1 MKCGTPLKG
10 KEFSSKMQEQQ
21 SLRKQFFRF
30 STATVASLLVF
41 SLYSIVDGL
50 FVARGVGEYAM
61 SAVNLSVP
69 FINLLFSIAVIF
81 AVGTSTIIAYLL
93 GQKNAQS
100 ANKLFSQN
108 LVTLAVIGITIS
120 ILVLVFTKPFALL
133 LGADELT
140 LEYTIHYLQGL
151 APFAVCFMISYNL
164 EVLVKTD
171 GRPRL
176 ALITVCVG
184 CVTNC
189 VLDYLAIFHWD
200 MGIWGAAAATGVS
213 QLLTCVIY
221 MTHFFG
227 KYTTFHPVRFRMDWK
242 IYRRLL
248 PIGISDG
255 LTELC
260 NGLMIFLF
268 NHTILRCIGTDGLVA
283 YTIIAYANTLV
294 INITMG
300 ISQGSQPLI
309 SFQNGRGD
317 SAAIGKLLG
326 YGLRTMC
333 GVAAVCFTALF
344 LAAPALI
351 GMFLPE
357 AEPQMLAFSTDAFR
371 RYSLC
376 YLPVGFNIYIA
387 GFLTAMER
395 PVPAVAISTGRG
407 LILQGSILL
416 LLAAVFG
423 GSSIWFAPLISE
435 LLCLGLS
442 IFFLLRLRRTH
453 QAFSQ

>member
-1 MKCGTPLKG
+1 
-10 KEFSSKMQEQQ
+10 MQKKQ
-21 SLRKQFFRF
+21 SLLKQFFHF
-30 STATVASLLVF
+30 SAATVASLMVF

-61 SAVNLSVP
+61 TAVNLSVP
-69 FINLLFSIAVIF
+69 FVNLLFSIAVIF

-108 LVTLAVIGITIS
+108 LVTLVVIGVTIS
-120 ILVLVFTKPFALL
+120 VLVLAFTEPLARL
-133 LGADELT
+133 LGAEEVT

-176 ALITVCVG
+176 ALVTVCVG

-189 VLDYLAIFHWD
+189 VLDYLAIFHWGL
-200 MGIWGAAAATGVS
+200 GIWGAAAATGVS
-213 QLLTCVIY
+213 QLLTCLIY
-221 MTHFFG
+221 LTHFLG
-227 KYTTFHPVRFRMDWK
+227 KHTTFHPVRFRMDWK

-300 ISQGSQPLI
+300 VSQGSQPLI

-317 SAAIGKLLG
+317 GAAIGKLLR

-333 GVAAVCFTALF
+333 GIAAVCFTVLF
-344 LAAPALI
+344 LAAPKLVAVY
-351 GMFLPE
+351 LPE
-357 AEPQMLAFSTDAFR
+357 AGAEMLTFATDAFR

-395 PVPAVAISTGRG
+395 PLPAVSISTGRG

-416 LLAAVFG
+416 LLAAVLG
-423 GSSIWFAPLISE
+423 GSSIWFAPVISE
-435 LLCLGLS
+435 VLCLGLS
-442 IFFLLRLRRTH
+442 VFFLLQLRRTH
-453 QAFSQ
+453 PVFAKGEPA

>member
-30 STATVASLLVF
+30 STATVASLMVF

-268 NHTILRCIGTDGLVA
+268 NHTILHCIGTDGLVA

>member
-1 MKCGTPLKG
+1 
-10 KEFSSKMQEQQ
+10 MQKKQ
-21 SLRKQFFRF
+21 SLLKQFFHF
-30 STATVASLLVF
+30 SAATVASLMVF

-61 SAVNLSVP
+61 TAVNLSVP
-69 FINLLFSIAVIF
+69 FVNLLFSIAVIF

-108 LVTLAVIGITIS
+108 LATLVVIGVTIS
-120 ILVLVFTKPFALL
+120 VLVLAFTEPLARL
-133 LGADELT
+133 LGAEEVT

-176 ALITVCVG
+176 ALVTVCVG

-189 VLDYLAIFHWD
+189 VLDYLAIFHWGL
-200 MGIWGAAAATGVS
+200 GIWGAAAATGAS
-213 QLLTCVIY
+213 QLLTCLIY
-221 MTHFFG
+221 LTHFLG
-227 KYTTFHPVRFRMDWK
+227 KHTTFHPVRFRMDWK

-300 ISQGSQPLI
+300 VSQGSQPLI

-317 SAAIGKLLG
+317 GAAIGKLLR

-333 GVAAVCFTALF
+333 GIAAVCFTVLF
-344 LAAPALI
+344 LAAPKLVAVY
-351 GMFLPE
+351 LPE
-357 AEPQMLAFSTDAFR
+357 AEAEMLTFATDAFR

-395 PVPAVAISTGRG
+395 PLPAVSISTGRG
-407 LILQGSILL
+407 LLLQGSILL
-416 LLAAVFG
+416 LLAAVLG
-423 GSSIWFAPLISE
+423 GGSIWFAPVISE
-435 LLCLGLS
+435 VLCLGLS
-442 IFFLLRLRRTH
+442 VFFLLRLRRTH
-453 QAFSQ
+453 PVFAKGKPA

>member
-1 MKCGTPLKG
+1 
-10 KEFSSKMQEQQ
+10 MQKKQ
-21 SLRKQFFRF
+21 SLLKQFFHF
-30 STATVASLLVF
+30 SAATVASLMVF

-61 SAVNLSVP
+61 TAVNLSVP
-69 FINLLFSIAVIF
+69 FVNLLFSIAVIF

-108 LVTLAVIGITIS
+108 LATLVVIGVTIS
-120 ILVLVFTKPFALL
+120 VLVLAFTEPLARL
-133 LGADELT
+133 LGAEEVT

-176 ALITVCVG
+176 ALVTVCVG

-189 VLDYLAIFHWD
+189 VLDYLAIFHWGL
-200 MGIWGAAAATGVS
+200 GIWGAAAATGLS
-213 QLLTCVIY
+213 QLLTCIIY
-221 MTHFFG
+221 LTHFLG
-227 KYTTFHPVRFRMDWK
+227 KHTTFHPVRFRMDWK

-300 ISQGSQPLI
+300 VSQGSQPLI

-317 SAAIGKLLG
+317 GTAIGNLLR

-333 GVAAVCFTALF
+333 GIAAVCFTVLF
-344 LAAPALI
+344 LAAPKLVAVY
-351 GMFLPE
+351 LPE
-357 AEPQMLAFSTDAFR
+357 AGAEMLTFATDAFR

-395 PVPAVAISTGRG
+395 PFPAVSISTGRG

-416 LLAAVFG
+416 LLAAVLG
-423 GSSIWFAPLISE
+423 GSSIWFAPVISE
-435 LLCLGLS
+435 VLCLGLS
-442 IFFLLRLRRTH
+442 VFFLLRLRRTH
-453 QAFSQ
+453 PVFAKGKPA

>member
-1 MKCGTPLKG
+1 
-10 KEFSSKMQEQQ
+10 MQEQQ

-30 STATVASLLVF
+30 STATVASLMVF

-189 VLDYLAIFHWD
+189 LLDYLAIFHWD

-442 IFFLLRLRRTH
+442 IFFLLRLRKTH

>member
-1 MKCGTPLKG
+1 
-10 KEFSSKMQEQQ
+10 MQKKQ
-21 SLRKQFFRF
+21 SLLKQFFHF
-30 STATVASLLVF
+30 SAATVASLMVF

-61 SAVNLSVP
+61 TAVNLSVP
-69 FINLLFSIAVIF
+69 FVNLLFSIAVIF

-108 LVTLAVIGITIS
+108 LATLVVIGVTIS
-120 ILVLVFTKPFALL
+120 VLVLAFTEPLARL
-133 LGADELT
+133 LGAEEVT

-176 ALITVCVG
+176 ALVTVCVG

-189 VLDYLAIFHWD
+189 VLDYLAIFHWGL
-200 MGIWGAAAATGVS
+200 GIWGAAAATGLS
-213 QLLTCVIY
+213 QLLTCLIY
-221 MTHFFG
+221 LTHFLG
-227 KYTTFHPVRFRMDWK
+227 KHTTFHPVRFRMDWK

-300 ISQGSQPLI
+300 VSQGSQPLI

-317 SAAIGKLLG
+317 GTAIGNLLR

-333 GVAAVCFTALF
+333 GIAAVCFTVLF
-344 LAAPALI
+344 LAAPKLVAVY
-351 GMFLPE
+351 LPE
-357 AEPQMLAFSTDAFR
+357 AGAEMLTFATDAFR

-395 PVPAVAISTGRG
+395 PLPAVSISTGRG

-416 LLAAVFG
+416 LLAAVLG
-423 GSSIWFAPLISE
+423 GGSIWFAPVISE
-435 LLCLGLS
+435 VLCLGLS
-442 IFFLLRLRRTH
+442 VFFLLRLRRTH
-453 QAFSQ
+453 PVFAKGKPA

>member
-1 MKCGTPLKG
+1 
-10 KEFSSKMQEQQ
+10 MQKKQ
-21 SLRKQFFRF
+21 SLLKQFFHF
-30 STATVASLLVF
+30 SAATVASLMVF

-61 SAVNLSVP
+61 TAVNLSVP
-69 FINLLFSIAVIF
+69 FVNLLFSIAVIF

-108 LVTLAVIGITIS
+108 LATLVVIGVTIS
-120 ILVLVFTKPFALL
+120 VLVLAFTEPLARL
-133 LGADELT
+133 LGAEEVT

-176 ALITVCVG
+176 ALVTVCVG

-189 VLDYLAIFHWD
+189 VLDYLAIFHWGL
-200 MGIWGAAAATGVS
+200 GIWGAAAATGVS
-213 QLLTCVIY
+213 QLLTCIIY
-221 MTHFFG
+221 LTHFLG
-227 KYTTFHPVRFRMDWK
+227 KHTTFHPVRFRMDWK

-300 ISQGSQPLI
+300 VSQGSQPLI

-317 SAAIGKLLG
+317 GTAIGNLLR

-333 GVAAVCFTALF
+333 GIAAVCFTVLF
-344 LAAPALI
+344 LAAPKLVAVY
-351 GMFLPE
+351 LPE
-357 AEPQMLAFSTDAFR
+357 AGTEMLTFATDAFR

-395 PVPAVAISTGRG
+395 PLPAVSISTGRG

-416 LLAAVFG
+416 LLAAVLG
-423 GSSIWFAPLISE
+423 GSSIWFAPVISE
-435 LLCLGLS
+435 VLCLGLS
-442 IFFLLRLRRTH
+442 VFFLLRLRRTH
-453 QAFSQ
+453 PVFAKGKPA

>member
-1 MKCGTPLKG
+1 
-10 KEFSSKMQEQQ
+10 MQKKQ
-21 SLRKQFFRF
+21 SLLKQFFHF
-30 STATVASLLVF
+30 SAATVASLMVF

-61 SAVNLSVP
+61 TAVNLSVP
-69 FINLLFSIAVIF
+69 FVNLLFSIAVIF

-108 LVTLAVIGITIS
+108 LATLVVIGVTIS
-120 ILVLVFTKPFALL
+120 VLVLAFTEPLARL
-133 LGADELT
+133 LGAEEVT

-176 ALITVCVG
+176 ALVTVCVG

-189 VLDYLAIFHWD
+189 VLDYLAIFHWGL
-200 MGIWGAAAATGVS
+200 GIWGAAAATGLS
-213 QLLTCVIY
+213 QLLTCIIY
-221 MTHFFG
+221 LTHFLG
-227 KYTTFHPVRFRMDWK
+227 KHTTFHPVRFRMDWK

-300 ISQGSQPLI
+300 VSQGSQPLI

-317 SAAIGKLLG
+317 GTAIGNLLR

-333 GVAAVCFTALF
+333 GIAAVFFTVLF
-344 LAAPALI
+344 LAAPKLVAVY
-351 GMFLPE
+351 LPE
-357 AEPQMLAFSTDAFR
+357 ARAEMLTFATDAFR

-395 PVPAVAISTGRG
+395 PLPAVSISTGRG

-416 LLAAVFG
+416 LLAAVLG
-423 GSSIWFAPLISE
+423 GGSIWFAPVISE
-435 LLCLGLS
+435 VLCLGLS
-442 IFFLLRLRRTH
+442 VFFLLRLRRTH
-453 QAFSQ
+453 PVFAKGKPA

>member
-1 MKCGTPLKG
+1 
-10 KEFSSKMQEQQ
+10 MQKKQ
-21 SLRKQFFRF
+21 SLLKQFFHF
-30 STATVASLLVF
+30 SAATVASLMVF

-61 SAVNLSVP
+61 TAVNLSVP
-69 FINLLFSIAVIF
+69 FVNLLFSIAVIF

-108 LVTLAVIGITIS
+108 LVTLVVIGVTIS
-120 ILVLVFTKPFALL
+120 VLVLAFTEPLARL
-133 LGADELT
+133 LGAEEVT

-176 ALITVCVG
+176 ALVTVCVG

-189 VLDYLAIFHWD
+189 VLDYLAIFHWGL
-200 MGIWGAAAATGVS
+200 GIWGAAAATGAS
-213 QLLTCVIY
+213 QLLTCIIY
-221 MTHFFG
+221 LTHFLG
-227 KYTTFHPVRFRMDWK
+227 KHTTFHPVRFRMDWK

-300 ISQGSQPLI
+300 VSQGSQPLI

-317 SAAIGKLLG
+317 GTAIGNLLR

-333 GVAAVCFTALF
+333 GIAAVCFTVLF
-344 LAAPALI
+344 LAAPKLVAVY
-351 GMFLPE
+351 LPE
-357 AEPQMLAFSTDAFR
+357 AGAEMLTFATDAFR

-395 PVPAVAISTGRG
+395 PLPAVSISTGRG

-416 LLAAVFG
+416 LLAAVLG
-423 GSSIWFAPLISE
+423 GSSIWFAPVISE
-435 LLCLGLS
+435 VLCLGLS
-442 IFFLLRLRRTH
+442 VFFLLRLRRTH
-453 QAFSQ
+453 PVFAKGKPA

>member
-1 MKCGTPLKG
+1 
-10 KEFSSKMQEQQ
+10 MQKKQ
-21 SLRKQFFRF
+21 SLLKQFFHF
-30 STATVASLLVF
+30 SAATVASLMVF

-61 SAVNLSVP
+61 TSVNLSVP
-69 FINLLFSIAVIF
+69 FVNLLFSIAVIF

-108 LVTLAVIGITIS
+108 LVTLVVIGVTIS
-120 ILVLVFTKPFALL
+120 VLVLAFTEPLARL
-133 LGADELT
+133 LGAEEVT

-176 ALITVCVG
+176 ALVTVCVG
-184 CVTNC
+184 CVANC
-189 VLDYLAIFHWD
+189 VLDYLAIFHWGL
-200 MGIWGAAAATGVS
+200 GIWGAAAATGVS
-213 QLLTCVIY
+213 QLLTCIIY
-221 MTHFFG
+221 LSHFLG
-227 KYTTFHPVRFRMDWK
+227 KRTTFHPVRFRMDWK

-300 ISQGSQPLI
+300 VSQGSQPLI

-317 SAAIGKLLG
+317 GTAIGNLLR

-333 GVAAVCFTALF
+333 GIAAVCFTVLF
-344 LAAPALI
+344 LAAPKLVAVY
-351 GMFLPE
+351 LPE
-357 AEPQMLAFSTDAFR
+357 AGAEMLTFATDAFR

-395 PVPAVAISTGRG
+395 PLPAVSISTGRG

-416 LLAAVFG
+416 LLAAVLG
-423 GSSIWFAPLISE
+423 GGSIWFAPVISE
-435 LLCLGLS
+435 VLCLGLS
-442 IFFLLRLRRTH
+442 VFFLLRLRRTH
-453 QAFSQ
+453 PVFAKGKPA

>member
-1 MKCGTPLKG
+1 
-10 KEFSSKMQEQQ
+10 MQKKQ
-21 SLRKQFFRF
+21 SLLKQFFHF
-30 STATVASLLVF
+30 SAATVASLMVF

-61 SAVNLSVP
+61 TAVNLSVP
-69 FINLLFSIAVIF
+69 FVNLLFSIAVIF

-108 LVTLAVIGITIS
+108 LVTLVVIGVTIS
-120 ILVLVFTKPFALL
+120 VLVLAFTEPLARL
-133 LGADELT
+133 LGAEEVT

-176 ALITVCVG
+176 ALVTVCVG

-189 VLDYLAIFHWD
+189 VLDYLAIFHWGL
-200 MGIWGAAAATGVS
+200 GIWGAAAATGVS
-213 QLLTCVIY
+213 QLLTCLIY
-221 MTHFFG
+221 LTHFLG
-227 KYTTFHPVRFRMDWK
+227 KHTTFHPVRFRMDWK

-300 ISQGSQPLI
+300 VSQGSQPLI

-317 SAAIGKLLG
+317 GTAIGNLLR

-333 GVAAVCFTALF
+333 GIAAVCFTVLF
-344 LAAPALI
+344 LAAPKLVAVY
-351 GMFLPE
+351 LPE
-357 AEPQMLAFSTDAFR
+357 AGAEMLTFATDAFR

-395 PVPAVAISTGRG
+395 PLPAVSISTGRG

-416 LLAAVFG
+416 LLAAVLG
-423 GSSIWFAPLISE
+423 GSSIWFAPIISE
-435 LLCLGLS
+435 VLCLGLS
-442 IFFLLRLRRTH
+442 VFFLLRLRRTH
-453 QAFSQ
+453 PVFAKGKPA

>member
-1 MKCGTPLKG
+1 
-10 KEFSSKMQEQQ
+10 MQKKQ
-21 SLRKQFFRF
+21 SLLKQFFHF
-30 STATVASLLVF
+30 SAATVASLMVF

-61 SAVNLSVP
+61 TAVNLSVP
-69 FINLLFSIAVIF
+69 FVNLLFSIAVIF

-108 LVTLAVIGITIS
+108 LATLVVIGVTIS
-120 ILVLVFTKPFALL
+120 VLVLAFTEPLARL
-133 LGADELT
+133 LGAEEVT

-176 ALITVCVG
+176 ALVTVCVG

-189 VLDYLAIFHWD
+189 VLDYLAIFHWGL
-200 MGIWGAAAATGVS
+200 GIWGAAAATGLS
-213 QLLTCVIY
+213 QLLTCIIY
-221 MTHFFG
+221 LTHFLG
-227 KYTTFHPVRFRMDWK
+227 KHTTFHPVRFRMDWK

-300 ISQGSQPLI
+300 VSQGSQPLI

-317 SAAIGKLLG
+317 GTAIGNLLR

-333 GVAAVCFTALF
+333 GIAAVCFTVLF
-344 LAAPALI
+344 LAAPKLVAVY
-351 GMFLPE
+351 LPE
-357 AEPQMLAFSTDAFR
+357 AGAEMLTFATDAFR

-395 PVPAVAISTGRG
+395 PLPAVSISTGRG

-416 LLAAVFG
+416 LLAAVLG
-423 GSSIWFAPLISE
+423 GSSIWFAPVISE
-435 LLCLGLS
+435 VLCLGLS
-442 IFFLLRLRRTH
+442 VFFLMRLRRTH
-453 QAFSQ
+453 PVFAKGKPA

>member
-1 MKCGTPLKG
+1 
-10 KEFSSKMQEQQ
+10 MQKKQ
-21 SLRKQFFRF
+21 SLLKQFFHF
-30 STATVASLLVF
+30 SAATVASLMVF

-61 SAVNLSVP
+61 TAVNLSVP
-69 FINLLFSIAVIF
+69 FVNLLFSIAVIF

-108 LVTLAVIGITIS
+108 LVTLVVIGVTIS
-120 ILVLVFTKPFALL
+120 VLVLAFTEPLARL
-133 LGADELT
+133 LGAEEVT

-176 ALITVCVG
+176 ALVTVCVG

-189 VLDYLAIFHWD
+189 VLDYLAIFHWGL
-200 MGIWGAAAATGVS
+200 GIWGAAAATGLS
-213 QLLTCVIY
+213 QLLTCLIY
-221 MTHFFG
+221 LTHFLG
-227 KYTTFHPVRFRMDWK
+227 KHTTFHPVRFRMDWK

-300 ISQGSQPLI
+300 VSQGSQPLI

-317 SAAIGKLLG
+317 GTAIGNLLR

-333 GVAAVCFTALF
+333 GIAAVCFTVLF
-344 LAAPALI
+344 LAAPKLVAVY
-351 GMFLPE
+351 LPE
-357 AEPQMLAFSTDAFR
+357 AGAEMLTFATDAFR

-395 PVPAVAISTGRG
+395 PLPAVSISTGRG

-416 LLAAVFG
+416 LLAAVLG
-423 GSSIWFAPLISE
+423 GSSIWFAPVISE
-435 LLCLGLS
+435 MLCLGLS
-442 IFFLLRLRRTH
+442 VFFLLRLRRTH
-453 QAFSQ
+453 PVFAKGKPA

>member
-1 MKCGTPLKG
+1 
-10 KEFSSKMQEQQ
+10 MQKKQ
-21 SLRKQFFRF
+21 SLLKQFFHF
-30 STATVASLLVF
+30 SAATVASLMVF

-61 SAVNLSVP
+61 TAVNLSVP
-69 FINLLFSIAVIF
+69 FVNLLFSIAVIF

-108 LVTLAVIGITIS
+108 LATLAVIGVTIS
-120 ILVLVFTKPFALL
+120 VLVLAFTEPLARL
-133 LGADELT
+133 LGAEEVT

-176 ALITVCVG
+176 ALVTVCVG

-189 VLDYLAIFHWD
+189 VLDYLAIFHWGL
-200 MGIWGAAAATGVS
+200 GIWGAAAATGLS
-213 QLLTCVIY
+213 QLLTCIIY
-221 MTHFFG
+221 LTHFLG
-227 KYTTFHPVRFRMDWK
+227 KHTTFHPVRFRMDWK

-300 ISQGSQPLI
+300 VSQGSQPLI

-317 SAAIGKLLG
+317 GTAIGNLLR

-333 GVAAVCFTALF
+333 GIAAVCFTVLF
-344 LAAPALI
+344 LAAPKLVAVY
-351 GMFLPE
+351 LPE
-357 AEPQMLAFSTDAFR
+357 AGAEMLTFATDAFR

-395 PVPAVAISTGRG
+395 PLPAVSISTGRG

-416 LLAAVFG
+416 LLAAVLG
-423 GSSIWFAPLISE
+423 GGSIWFAPVISE
-435 LLCLGLS
+435 VLCLGLS
-442 IFFLLRLRRTH
+442 VFFLLRLRRTH
-453 QAFSQ
+453 PVFAKGKPA

>member
-1 MKCGTPLKG
+1 
-10 KEFSSKMQEQQ
+10 MQEQQ

-30 STATVASLLVF
+30 STATVASLMVF

-189 VLDYLAIFHWD
+189 VLDYLAIFRWD

>member
-1 MKCGTPLKG
+1 
-10 KEFSSKMQEQQ
+10 MQKKQ
-21 SLRKQFFRF
+21 SLLKQFFHF
-30 STATVASLLVF
+30 SAATVASLMVF

-61 SAVNLSVP
+61 TAVNLSVP
-69 FINLLFSIAVIF
+69 FVNLLFSIAVIF

-108 LVTLAVIGITIS
+108 LVTLVVIGVTIS
-120 ILVLVFTKPFALL
+120 VLVLAFTEPLARL
-133 LGADELT
+133 LGAEEVT

-176 ALITVCVG
+176 ALVTVCVG

-189 VLDYLAIFHWD
+189 VLDYLAIFHWGL
-200 MGIWGAAAATGVS
+200 GIWGAAAATGLS
-213 QLLTCVIY
+213 QLLTCIIY
-221 MTHFFG
+221 LTHFLG
-227 KYTTFHPVRFRMDWK
+227 KHTTFHPVRFRMDWK

-300 ISQGSQPLI
+300 VSQGSQPLI

-317 SAAIGKLLG
+317 GTAIGNLLR

-333 GVAAVCFTALF
+333 GIAAVCFTVLF
-344 LAAPALI
+344 LAAPKLVAVY
-351 GMFLPE
+351 LPE
-357 AEPQMLAFSTDAFR
+357 AGAEMLTFATDAFR

-395 PVPAVAISTGRG
+395 PLPAVSISTGRG

-416 LLAAVFG
+416 LLAAVLG
-423 GSSIWFAPLISE
+423 GGSIWFAPVISE
-435 LLCLGLS
+435 ALCLGLS
-442 IFFLLRLRRTH
+442 VFFLLRLRRTH
-453 QAFSQ
+453 PVFAKGKPA

>member
-1 MKCGTPLKG
+1 
-10 KEFSSKMQEQQ
+10 MQEQQ

-30 STATVASLLVF
+30 STATVASLMVF

-268 NHTILRCIGTDGLVA
+268 NHTILHCIGTDGLVA

-326 YGLRTMC
+326 FGLRTMC

>member
-1 MKCGTPLKG
+1 
-10 KEFSSKMQEQQ
+10 MQKKQ
-21 SLRKQFFRF
+21 SLLKQFFHF
-30 STATVASLLVF
+30 SAATVASLMVF

-61 SAVNLSVP
+61 TAVNLSVP
-69 FINLLFSIAVIF
+69 FVNLLFSIAVIF

-108 LVTLAVIGITIS
+108 LATLVVIGVTIS
-120 ILVLVFTKPFALL
+120 VLVLVFTEPLARL
-133 LGADELT
+133 LGAEEVT

-176 ALITVCVG
+176 ALVTVCVG

-189 VLDYLAIFHWD
+189 VLDYLAIFHWGL
-200 MGIWGAAAATGVS
+200 GIWGAAAATGLS
-213 QLLTCVIY
+213 QLLTCLIY
-221 MTHFFG
+221 LTHFLG
-227 KYTTFHPVRFRMDWK
+227 KHTTFHPVRFRMDWK

-300 ISQGSQPLI
+300 VSQGSQPLI

-317 SAAIGKLLG
+317 GTAIGNLLR

-333 GVAAVCFTALF
+333 GIAAVCFTVLF
-344 LAAPALI
+344 LAAPKLVAVY
-351 GMFLPE
+351 LPE
-357 AEPQMLAFSTDAFR
+357 AGAEMLTFATDAFR

-395 PVPAVAISTGRG
+395 PLPAVSISTGRG

-416 LLAAVFG
+416 LLAAVLG
-423 GSSIWFAPLISE
+423 GGSIWFAPVISE
-435 LLCLGLS
+435 VLCLGLS
-442 IFFLLRLRRTH
+442 VFFLLRLRRTH
-453 QAFSQ
+453 PVFAKGKPA

>member
-1 MKCGTPLKG
+1 
-10 KEFSSKMQEQQ
+10 MQKKQ
-21 SLRKQFFRF
+21 SLLKQFFHF
-30 STATVASLLVF
+30 SAATVASLMVF

-61 SAVNLSVP
+61 TAVNLSVP
-69 FINLLFSIAVIF
+69 FVNLLFSIAVIF

-108 LVTLAVIGITIS
+108 LVTLVVIGATIS
-120 ILVLVFTKPFALL
+120 VLVLAFTEPLARL
-133 LGADELT
+133 LGAEEVT
-140 LEYTIHYLQGL
+140 LEYTIHYLHGL

-176 ALITVCVG
+176 ALVTVCVG

-189 VLDYLAIFHWD
+189 VLDYLAIFHWGL
-200 MGIWGAAAATGVS
+200 GIWGAAAATGVS
-213 QLLTCVIY
+213 QLLTCLIY
-221 MTHFFG
+221 LTHFLG
-227 KYTTFHPVRFRMDWK
+227 KHTTFHPVRFRMDWK

-300 ISQGSQPLI
+300 VSQGSQPLI

-317 SAAIGKLLG
+317 GTAIGNLLR

-333 GVAAVCFTALF
+333 GIAAVCFTVLF
-344 LAAPALI
+344 LAAPKLVAVY
-351 GMFLPE
+351 LPE
-357 AEPQMLAFSTDAFR
+357 AGAEMLTFATDAFR

-395 PVPAVAISTGRG
+395 PLPAVSISTGRG

-416 LLAAVFG
+416 LLAAVLG
-423 GSSIWFAPLISE
+423 GSSIWFAPVISE
-435 LLCLGLS
+435 VLCLGLS
-442 IFFLLRLRRTH
+442 VFFLLRLRRTH
-453 QAFSQ
+453 PVFAKGKPA

>member
-1 MKCGTPLKG
+1 
-10 KEFSSKMQEQQ
+10 MQKKQ
-21 SLRKQFFRF
+21 SLLKQFFHF
-30 STATVASLLVF
+30 SAATVASLMVF

-61 SAVNLSVP
+61 TAVNLSVP
-69 FINLLFSIAVIF
+69 FVNLLFSIAVIF

-108 LVTLAVIGITIS
+108 LVTLVVIGVTIS
-120 ILVLVFTKPFALL
+120 VLVLAFTEPLARL
-133 LGADELT
+133 LGAEEVT

-176 ALITVCVG
+176 ALVTVCVG

-189 VLDYLAIFHWD
+189 VLDYLAIFHWGL
-200 MGIWGAAAATGVS
+200 GIWGAAAATGVS
-213 QLLTCVIY
+213 QLLTCIIY
-221 MTHFFG
+221 LTHFLG
-227 KYTTFHPVRFRMDWK
+227 KHTTFHPVRFRMDWK

-300 ISQGSQPLI
+300 VSQGSQPLI

-317 SAAIGKLLG
+317 GAAIGKLLR

-333 GVAAVCFTALF
+333 GIAAVCFTVLF
-344 LAAPALI
+344 LAAPKLVAVY
-351 GMFLPE
+351 LPE
-357 AEPQMLAFSTDAFR
+357 AGTEMLTFATDAFR

-395 PVPAVAISTGRG
+395 PLPAVSISTGRG

-416 LLAAVFG
+416 LLAAVLG
-423 GSSIWFAPLISE
+423 GSSIWFAPVISE
-435 LLCLGLS
+435 VLCLGLS
-442 IFFLLRLRRTH
+442 VFFLLRLRRTH
-453 QAFSQ
+453 PVFAKGKPA

>member
-1 MKCGTPLKG
+1 
-10 KEFSSKMQEQQ
+10 MQKKQ
-21 SLRKQFFRF
+21 SLLKQFFHF
-30 STATVASLLVF
+30 SAATVASLMVF

-61 SAVNLSVP
+61 TAVNLSVP
-69 FINLLFSIAVIF
+69 FVNLLFSIAVIF

-108 LVTLAVIGITIS
+108 LATLVVIGVTIS
-120 ILVLVFTKPFALL
+120 VLVLAFTEPLARL
-133 LGADELT
+133 LGAEEVT

-176 ALITVCVG
+176 ALVTVCVG

-189 VLDYLAIFHWD
+189 VLDYLAIFHWGL
-200 MGIWGAAAATGVS
+200 GIWGAAAATGLS
-213 QLLTCVIY
+213 QLLTCLIY
-221 MTHFFG
+221 LTHFLG
-227 KYTTFHPVRFRMDWK
+227 KRTTFHPVRFRMDWK

-300 ISQGSQPLI
+300 VSQGSQPLI

-317 SAAIGKLLG
+317 GTAIGNLLR

-333 GVAAVCFTALF
+333 GIAAVCFTVLF
-344 LAAPALI
+344 LAAPKLVAVY
-351 GMFLPE
+351 LPE
-357 AEPQMLAFSTDAFR
+357 AGAEMLTFATDAFR

-395 PVPAVAISTGRG
+395 PLPAVSISTGRG

-416 LLAAVFG
+416 LLAAVLG
-423 GSSIWFAPLISE
+423 GSSIWFAPVISE
-435 LLCLGLS
+435 VLCLGLS
-442 IFFLLRLRRTH
+442 VFFLLRLRRTH
-453 QAFSQ
+453 PVFAKGKPA

>member
-1 MKCGTPLKG
+1 
-10 KEFSSKMQEQQ
+10 MQKKQ
-21 SLRKQFFRF
+21 SLLNQFFHF
-30 STATVASLLVF
+30 SAATVASLMVF

-61 SAVNLSVP
+61 TAVNLSVP
-69 FINLLFSIAVIF
+69 FVNLLFSIAVIF

-108 LVTLAVIGITIS
+108 LVTLMVIGVTIS
-120 ILVLVFTKPFALL
+120 VLVLAFTEPLARL
-133 LGADELT
+133 LGAEEVT

-176 ALITVCVG
+176 ALVTVCVG

-189 VLDYLAIFHWD
+189 VLDYLAIFHWGL
-200 MGIWGAAAATGVS
+200 GIWGAAAATGLS
-213 QLLTCVIY
+213 QLLTCLIY
-221 MTHFFG
+221 LTHFLG
-227 KYTTFHPVRFRMDWK
+227 KHTTFHPVRFRMDWK

-300 ISQGSQPLI
+300 VSQGSQPLI

-317 SAAIGKLLG
+317 GTAIGNLLR

-333 GVAAVCFTALF
+333 GIAAVCFTVLF
-344 LAAPALI
+344 LAAPKLVAVY
-351 GMFLPE
+351 LPE
-357 AEPQMLAFSTDAFR
+357 AGAEMLTFATDAFR

-395 PVPAVAISTGRG
+395 PLPAVSISTGRG

-416 LLAAVFG
+416 LLAAVLG
-423 GSSIWFAPLISE
+423 GGSIWFAPVISE
-435 LLCLGLS
+435 VLCLGLS
-442 IFFLLRLRRTH
+442 VFFLLRLRRTH
-453 QAFSQ
+453 PVFAKGKPA

>member
-1 MKCGTPLKG
+1 
-10 KEFSSKMQEQQ
+10 MQKKQ
-21 SLRKQFFRF
+21 SLLKQFFHF
-30 STATVASLLVF
+30 SAATVASLMVF

-61 SAVNLSVP
+61 TAVNLSVP
-69 FINLLFSIAVIF
+69 FVNLLFSIAVIF

-108 LVTLAVIGITIS
+108 LVTLAVIGVTIS
-120 ILVLVFTKPFALL
+120 VLVLAFTEPLARL
-133 LGADELT
+133 LGAEEVT

-176 ALITVCVG
+176 ALVTVCVG

-189 VLDYLAIFHWD
+189 VLDYLAIFHWGL
-200 MGIWGAAAATGVS
+200 GIWGAAAATGVS
-213 QLLTCVIY
+213 QLLTCIIY
-221 MTHFFG
+221 LTHFLG
-227 KYTTFHPVRFRMDWK
+227 KRTTFHPVRFRMDWK

-300 ISQGSQPLI
+300 VSQGSQPLI

-317 SAAIGKLLG
+317 GAAIGKLLR

-333 GVAAVCFTALF
+333 GIAAVCFTVLF
-344 LAAPALI
+344 LAAPKLVAVY
-351 GMFLPE
+351 LPE
-357 AEPQMLAFSTDAFR
+357 AGAEMLTFATDAFR

-395 PVPAVAISTGRG
+395 PLPAVSISTGRG

-416 LLAAVFG
+416 LLAAVLG
-423 GSSIWFAPLISE
+423 GGSIWFAPVISE
-435 LLCLGLS
+435 VLCLGLS
-442 IFFLLRLRRTH
+442 VFFLLQLRRTH
-453 QAFSQ
+453 PVFAKGKPA

>member
-1 MKCGTPLKG
+1 
-10 KEFSSKMQEQQ
+10 MQKKQ
-21 SLRKQFFRF
+21 SLLKQFFHF
-30 STATVASLLVF
+30 SAATVASLMVF

-61 SAVNLSVP
+61 TAVNLSVP
-69 FINLLFSIAVIF
+69 FVNLLFSIAVIF

-108 LVTLAVIGITIS
+108 LATLVVIGVTIS
-120 ILVLVFTKPFALL
+120 VLVLAFTEPLARL
-133 LGADELT
+133 LGAEEVT

-176 ALITVCVG
+176 ALVTVCVG
-184 CVTNC
+184 CVANC
-189 VLDYLAIFHWD
+189 VLDYLAIFHWGL
-200 MGIWGAAAATGVS
+200 GIWGAAAATGLS
-213 QLLTCVIY
+213 QLLTCIIY
-221 MTHFFG
+221 LTHFLG
-227 KYTTFHPVRFRMDWK
+227 KHTTFHPVRFRMDWK

-300 ISQGSQPLI
+300 VSQGSQPLI

-317 SAAIGKLLG
+317 GTAIGNLLR

-333 GVAAVCFTALF
+333 GIAAVCFTVLF
-344 LAAPALI
+344 LAAPKLVAVY
-351 GMFLPE
+351 LPE
-357 AEPQMLAFSTDAFR
+357 AGAEMLTFATDAFR

-395 PVPAVAISTGRG
+395 PLPAVSISTGRG

-416 LLAAVFG
+416 LLAAVLG
-423 GSSIWFAPLISE
+423 GSSIWFAPVISE
-435 LLCLGLS
+435 VLCLGLS
-442 IFFLLRLRRTH
+442 VFFLLRLRRTH
-453 QAFSQ
+453 PVFAKGKPA

>member
-1 MKCGTPLKG
+1 
-10 KEFSSKMQEQQ
+10 MQKKQ
-21 SLRKQFFRF
+21 SLLKQFFHF
-30 STATVASLLVF
+30 SAATVASLMVF

-61 SAVNLSVP
+61 TAVNLSVP
-69 FINLLFSIAVIF
+69 FVNLLFSIAVIF

-108 LVTLAVIGITIS
+108 LVTLVVIGVTIS
-120 ILVLVFTKPFALL
+120 VLVLAFTEPLARL
-133 LGADELT
+133 LGAEEVT

-176 ALITVCVG
+176 ALVTVCVG

-189 VLDYLAIFHWD
+189 VLDYLAIFHWGL
-200 MGIWGAAAATGVS
+200 GIWGAAAATGLS
-213 QLLTCVIY
+213 QLLTCIIY
-221 MTHFFG
+221 LTHFLG
-227 KYTTFHPVRFRMDWK
+227 KRTTFHPVRFRMDWK

-294 INITMG
+294 IKITMG
-300 ISQGSQPLI
+300 VSQGSQPLI

-317 SAAIGKLLG
+317 GAAIGKLLR

-333 GVAAVCFTALF
+333 GIAAVCFTVLF
-344 LAAPALI
+344 LAAPKLVAVY
-351 GMFLPE
+351 LPE
-357 AEPQMLAFSTDAFR
+357 AGAEMLTFATDAFR

-395 PVPAVAISTGRG
+395 PLPAVSLSTGRG

-416 LLAAVFG
+416 LLAAVLG
-423 GSSIWFAPLISE
+423 GGSIWFAPVISE
-435 LLCLGLS
+435 VLCLGLS
-442 IFFLLRLRRTH
+442 VFFLLRLRRTH
-453 QAFSQ
+453 PVFAKGKPA

>member
-1 MKCGTPLKG
+1 
-10 KEFSSKMQEQQ
+10 MQKKQ
-21 SLRKQFFRF
+21 SLLKQFFHF
-30 STATVASLLVF
+30 SAATVASLMVF

-61 SAVNLSVP
+61 TAVNLSVP
-69 FINLLFSIAVIF
+69 FVNLLFSIAVIF

-108 LVTLAVIGITIS
+108 LATLVVIGVTIS
-120 ILVLVFTKPFALL
+120 VLVLAFTEPLARL
-133 LGADELT
+133 LGAEEVT

-176 ALITVCVG
+176 ALVTVCVG

-189 VLDYLAIFHWD
+189 VLDYLAIFHWGL
-200 MGIWGAAAATGVS
+200 GIWGAAAATGLS
-213 QLLTCVIY
+213 QLLTCIIY
-221 MTHFFG
+221 LTHFLG
-227 KYTTFHPVRFRMDWK
+227 KHTTFHPVRFRMDWK

-268 NHTILRCIGTDGLVA
+268 NHVILRCIGTDGLVA

-300 ISQGSQPLI
+300 VSQGSQPLI

-317 SAAIGKLLG
+317 GTAIGNLLR

-333 GVAAVCFTALF
+333 GIAAVCFTVLF
-344 LAAPALI
+344 LAAPKLVAVY
-351 GMFLPE
+351 LPE
-357 AEPQMLAFSTDAFR
+357 AGAEMLTFATDAFR

-395 PVPAVAISTGRG
+395 PLPAVSISTGRG

-416 LLAAVFG
+416 LLAAVLG
-423 GSSIWFAPLISE
+423 GSSIWFAPVISE
-435 LLCLGLS
+435 VLCLGLS
-442 IFFLLRLRRTH
+442 VFFLLRLRRTH
-453 QAFSQ
+453 PVFAKGEPA

>member
-1 MKCGTPLKG
+1 
-10 KEFSSKMQEQQ
+10 MQKKQ
-21 SLRKQFFRF
+21 SLLKQFFHF
-30 STATVASLLVF
+30 SAATVASLMVF

-61 SAVNLSVP
+61 TAVNLSVP
-69 FINLLFSIAVIF
+69 FVNLLFSIAVIF

-108 LVTLAVIGITIS
+108 LATLVVIGVTIS
-120 ILVLVFTKPFALL
+120 VLVLVFTEPLARL
-133 LGADELT
+133 LGAEEVT

-176 ALITVCVG
+176 ALVTVCVG

-189 VLDYLAIFHWD
+189 VLDYLAIFHWGL
-200 MGIWGAAAATGVS
+200 GIWGAAAATGLS
-213 QLLTCVIY
+213 QLLTCIIY
-221 MTHFFG
+221 LTHFLG
-227 KYTTFHPVRFRMDWK
+227 KHTTFHPVRFRMDWK

-300 ISQGSQPLI
+300 VSQGSQPLI

-317 SAAIGKLLG
+317 GTAIGNLLR

-333 GVAAVCFTALF
+333 GIAAVCFTVLF
-344 LAAPALI
+344 LAAPKLVAVY
-351 GMFLPE
+351 LPE
-357 AEPQMLAFSTDAFR
+357 AGAEMLTFATDAFR

-395 PVPAVAISTGRG
+395 PLPAVSISTGRG

-416 LLAAVFG
+416 LLAAVLG
-423 GSSIWFAPLISE
+423 GGSIWFAPVISE
-435 LLCLGLS
+435 VLCLGLS
-442 IFFLLRLRRTH
+442 VFFLLRLRRTH
-453 QAFSQ
+453 PVFAKGKAA

>member
-1 MKCGTPLKG
+1 
-10 KEFSSKMQEQQ
+10 MQKKQ
-21 SLRKQFFRF
+21 SLLKQFFHF
-30 STATVASLLVF
+30 SAATVASLMVF

-61 SAVNLSVP
+61 TAVNLSVP
-69 FINLLFSIAVIF
+69 FVNLLFSIAVIF

-108 LVTLAVIGITIS
+108 LVTLVVIGVTIS
-120 ILVLVFTKPFALL
+120 VLVLAFTEPLARL
-133 LGADELT
+133 LGAEEVT

-176 ALITVCVG
+176 ALVTVCVG

-189 VLDYLAIFHWD
+189 VLDYLAIFHWGL
-200 MGIWGAAAATGVS
+200 GIWGAAAATGVS
-213 QLLTCVIY
+213 QLLTCLIY
-221 MTHFFG
+221 LTHFLG
-227 KYTTFHPVRFRMDWK
+227 KHTTFHPVRFRMDWK

-300 ISQGSQPLI
+300 VSQGSQPLI

-317 SAAIGKLLG
+317 GTAIGKLLR

-333 GVAAVCFTALF
+333 GIAAVCFTVLF
-344 LAAPALI
+344 LAAPKLVAVY
-351 GMFLPE
+351 LPE
-357 AEPQMLAFSTDAFR
+357 AGAEMLTFATDAFR

-395 PVPAVAISTGRG
+395 PLPAVSISTGRG

-416 LLAAVFG
+416 LLAAVLG
-423 GSSIWFAPLISE
+423 GSSIWFAPVISE
-435 LLCLGLS
+435 VLCLGLS
-442 IFFLLRLRRTH
+442 VFFLLRLRRTH
-453 QAFSQ
+453 PVFAKGKTA

>member
-1 MKCGTPLKG
+1 
-10 KEFSSKMQEQQ
+10 MQEQQ

-30 STATVASLLVF
+30 STATVASLMVF

-69 FINLLFSIAVIF
+69 FITLLFSIAVIF

-333 GVAAVCFTALF
+333 GVAAVCITALCF
-344 LAAPALI
+344 AAPALI

>member
-1 MKCGTPLKG
+1 
-10 KEFSSKMQEQQ
+10 MQKKQ
-21 SLRKQFFRF
+21 SLLKQFFHF
-30 STATVASLLVF
+30 SAATVASLMVF

-61 SAVNLSVP
+61 TAVNLSVP
-69 FINLLFSIAVIF
+69 FVNLLFSIAVIF

-108 LVTLAVIGITIS
+108 LATLVVIGVTIS
-120 ILVLVFTKPFALL
+120 VLVLAFTEPLARL
-133 LGADELT
+133 LGAEEVT

-176 ALITVCVG
+176 ALVTVCVG

-189 VLDYLAIFHWD
+189 VLDYLAIFHWGL
-200 MGIWGAAAATGVS
+200 GIWGAAAATGVS
-213 QLLTCVIY
+213 QLLTCIIY
-221 MTHFFG
+221 LTHFLG
-227 KYTTFHPVRFRMDWK
+227 KRTTFHSVRFRMDCK

-300 ISQGSQPLI
+300 VSQGSQPLI

-317 SAAIGKLLG
+317 GAAIGKLLR

-333 GVAAVCFTALF
+333 GIAAVCFTVLF
-344 LAAPALI
+344 LAAPKLVAVY
-351 GMFLPE
+351 LPE
-357 AEPQMLAFSTDAFR
+357 AGTEMLTFATDAFR

-395 PVPAVAISTGRG
+395 PLPAVSISTGRG

-416 LLAAVFG
+416 LLAAVLG
-423 GSSIWFAPLISE
+423 GSSIWFAPVISE
-435 LLCLGLS
+435 VLCLGLS
-442 IFFLLRLRRTH
+442 VFFLLQLRRTH
-453 QAFSQ
+453 PVFAKGKPA

>member
-30 STATVASLLVF
+30 STATVASLMVF

-189 VLDYLAIFHWD
+189 LLDYLAIFHWD

-442 IFFLLRLRRTH
+442 VFFLLRLRRTH

>member
-1 MKCGTPLKG
+1 
-10 KEFSSKMQEQQ
+10 MQKKQ
-21 SLRKQFFRF
+21 SLLKQFFHF
-30 STATVASLLVF
+30 SAATVASLMVF

-61 SAVNLSVP
+61 TAVNLSVP
-69 FINLLFSIAVIF
+69 FVNLLFSIAVIF

-108 LVTLAVIGITIS
+108 LATLVVIGVTIS
-120 ILVLVFTKPFALL
+120 VLVLVFTEPLARL
-133 LGADELT
+133 LGAEEVT

-176 ALITVCVG
+176 ALVTVCVG

-189 VLDYLAIFHWD
+189 VLDYLAIFHWGL
-200 MGIWGAAAATGVS
+200 GIWGAAAATGLS
-213 QLLTCVIY
+213 QLLTCIIY
-221 MTHFFG
+221 LTHFLG
-227 KYTTFHPVRFRMDWK
+227 KHTTFHPVRFRMDWK

-300 ISQGSQPLI
+300 VSQGSQPLI

-317 SAAIGKLLG
+317 GTAIGNLLR

-333 GVAAVCFTALF
+333 GIAAVCFTVLF
-344 LAAPALI
+344 LAAPKLVAVY
-351 GMFLPE
+351 LPE
-357 AEPQMLAFSTDAFR
+357 AGAEMLTFATDAFR

-395 PVPAVAISTGRG
+395 PLPAVSISTGRG

-416 LLAAVFG
+416 LLAAVLG
-423 GSSIWFAPLISE
+423 GGSIWFAPVISE
-435 LLCLGLS
+435 VLCLGLS
-442 IFFLLRLRRTH
+442 VFFLLQLRRTH
-453 QAFSQ
+453 PVFAKGKPA

>member
-1 MKCGTPLKG
+1 
-10 KEFSSKMQEQQ
+10 MQEQQ

-30 STATVASLLVF
+30 STATVASLMVF

-248 PIGISDG
+248 PIGISDS

>member
-1 MKCGTPLKG
+1 
-10 KEFSSKMQEQQ
+10 MQKKQ
-21 SLRKQFFRF
+21 SLLKQFFHF
-30 STATVASLLVF
+30 SAATVASLMVF
-41 SLYSIVDGL
+41 FLYSIVDGL

-61 SAVNLSVP
+61 TAVNLSVP
-69 FINLLFSIAVIF
+69 FVNLLFSIAVIF

-108 LVTLAVIGITIS
+108 LVTLVVIGVTIS
-120 ILVLVFTKPFALL
+120 VLVLAFTEPLARL
-133 LGADELT
+133 LGAEEVT

-176 ALITVCVG
+176 ALVTVCVG

-189 VLDYLAIFHWD
+189 VLDYLAIFHWGL
-200 MGIWGAAAATGVS
+200 GIWGAAAATGLS
-213 QLLTCVIY
+213 QLLTCIIY
-221 MTHFFG
+221 LTHFLG
-227 KYTTFHPVRFRMDWK
+227 KHTTFHPVRFRMDWK

-300 ISQGSQPLI
+300 VSQGSQPLI

-317 SAAIGKLLG
+317 GAAIGKLLR

-333 GVAAVCFTALF
+333 GIAAVCFTVLF
-344 LAAPALI
+344 LAAPKLVAVY
-351 GMFLPE
+351 LPE
-357 AEPQMLAFSTDAFR
+357 AGAEMLTFATDAFR

-395 PVPAVAISTGRG
+395 PLPAVSISTGRG

-416 LLAAVFG
+416 LLAAVLG
-423 GSSIWFAPLISE
+423 GGSIWFAPVISE
-435 LLCLGLS
+435 VLCLGLS
-442 IFFLLRLRRTH
+442 VFFLLRLRRTH
-453 QAFSQ
+453 PVFAKGEPA

>member
-1 MKCGTPLKG
+1 
-10 KEFSSKMQEQQ
+10 MQKKQ
-21 SLRKQFFRF
+21 SLLKQFFHF
-30 STATVASLLVF
+30 SAATVASLMVF

-61 SAVNLSVP
+61 TAVNLSVP
-69 FINLLFSIAVIF
+69 FVNLLFSIAVIF

-108 LVTLAVIGITIS
+108 LATLVVIGVTIS
-120 ILVLVFTKPFALL
+120 VLVLAFTEPLARL
-133 LGADELT
+133 LGAEEVT

-176 ALITVCVG
+176 ALVTVCVG

-189 VLDYLAIFHWD
+189 VLDYLAIFHWGL
-200 MGIWGAAAATGVS
+200 GIWGAAAATGVS
-213 QLLTCVIY
+213 QLLTCIIY
-221 MTHFFG
+221 LTHFLG
-227 KYTTFHPVRFRMDWK
+227 KHTTFHPVRFRMDWK

-300 ISQGSQPLI
+300 VSQGSQPLI

-317 SAAIGKLLG
+317 GTAIGNLLR

-333 GVAAVCFTALF
+333 GIAAVCFTVLF
-344 LAAPALI
+344 LAAPKLVAVY
-351 GMFLPE
+351 LPE
-357 AEPQMLAFSTDAFR
+357 AGAEMLTFATDAFR

-395 PVPAVAISTGRG
+395 PLPAVSISTGRG

-416 LLAAVFG
+416 LLAAVLG
-423 GSSIWFAPLISE
+423 GSSIWFAPVISE
-435 LLCLGLS
+435 VLCLGLS
-442 IFFLLRLRRTH
+442 VFFLLQLRRTH
-453 QAFSQ
+453 PVFAKGKPA

>member
-1 MKCGTPLKG
+1 
-10 KEFSSKMQEQQ
+10 MQKKQ
-21 SLRKQFFRF
+21 SLLKQFFHF
-30 STATVASLLVF
+30 SAATVASLMVF

-61 SAVNLSVP
+61 TAVNLSVP
-69 FINLLFSIAVIF
+69 FVNLLFSIAVIF

-108 LVTLAVIGITIS
+108 LVTLVVIGVTIS
-120 ILVLVFTKPFALL
+120 VLVLAFTEPLARL
-133 LGADELT
+133 LGAEEVT

-176 ALITVCVG
+176 ALVTVCVG

-189 VLDYLAIFHWD
+189 VLDYLAIFHWGL
-200 MGIWGAAAATGVS
+200 GIWGAAAATGAS
-213 QLLTCVIY
+213 QLLTCIIY
-221 MTHFFG
+221 LTHFLG
-227 KYTTFHPVRFRMDWK
+227 KRTTFHPVRFRMDWK

-300 ISQGSQPLI
+300 VSQGSQPLI

-317 SAAIGKLLG
+317 GAAIGKLLR

-333 GVAAVCFTALF
+333 GIAAVCFTVLF
-344 LAAPALI
+344 LAAPKLVAVY
-351 GMFLPE
+351 LPE
-357 AEPQMLAFSTDAFR
+357 AGTEMLTFATDAFR

-395 PVPAVAISTGRG
+395 PLPAVSISTGRG

-416 LLAAVFG
+416 LLAAVLG
-423 GSSIWFAPLISE
+423 GGSIWFAPVISE
-435 LLCLGLS
+435 VLCLGLS
-442 IFFLLRLRRTH
+442 VFFLLRLRRTH
-453 QAFSQ
+453 PVFAKDKPA